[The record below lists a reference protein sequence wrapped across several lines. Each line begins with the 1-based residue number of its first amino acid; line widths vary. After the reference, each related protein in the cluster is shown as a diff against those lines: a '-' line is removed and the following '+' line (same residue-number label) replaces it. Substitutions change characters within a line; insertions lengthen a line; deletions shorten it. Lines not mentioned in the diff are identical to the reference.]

1 MSSSPSPS
9 PPTGCLP
16 PMGVAREQGGLTD
29 MLSLESHSE
38 PGPQVS
44 VSHEAVTQVASVL
57 GPFTW
62 WPVGYSHKRRHWR
75 GSGEPSVSSHRPE
88 KWEVGPRGEA
98 PACWGSR

>member
-1 MSSSPSPS
+1 MNYSKFGIKESAFSDAFGKIPTFWAWEGRREKRERRGEGVLVPNPLP

-44 VSHEAVTQVASVL
+44 VSQ
-57 GPFTW
+57 PFFLFL
-62 WPVGYSHKRRHWR
+62 
-75 GSGEPSVSSHRPE
+75 SS
-88 KWEVGPRGEA
+88 
-98 PACWGSR
+98 